1 MNKYANSNQDHAT
14 TRINNWM
21 RDAKEMR
28 LNQTLKEKL
37 AANKNS
43 SQETVVLDEERD
55 VIKGYYSYGWETEN
69 IIPER
74 FDPIDILK
82 HISDCK
88 DVQFDLKDEF
98 GRTPLH
104 YAACVGAFSCTTLLI
119 EKNVDINAI
128 DTDNV
133 SRVCNNI
140 L

>member
-1 MNKYANSNQDHAT
+1 
-14 TRINNWM
+14 M